1 MESIKNLLTTQS
13 SPTQPQAR
21 ILGLLQIDKKSA
33 HIIKNE
39 KFLNYI
45 NPQVKYSST
54 VRLATKASNL
64 WDKAEKLLPEDFGGP
79 KILRLTQRRLL
90 KRNYFKE
97 FLPNT
102 YDDFCKYYVSE
113 EEQEQQETNS
123 SFDDDEANKNFYK
136 VYTNIDVIPI
146 SNNSLCLVE
155 YEVEDVKSKNS
166 QKREICPI
174 KEKIEQAK
182 IEKEKQEQ
190 ENLRIKQLEA
200 KQLQDDLDRAL
211 RRGEESLNFDSAYQK
226 STETISEHDSS
237 TSSRKIQVKQS
248 PHKSASQGQSG
259 TSQGAQGKSNTNT
272 NRRSSLINKNI
283 FINNSKNKSSPAKSR
298 SLTKMSY
305 RQMNFNPHRQLSSE
319 RNVSGSFDPRQL
331 STMRIGEEQVS
342 NSGSINKQVTRG
354 YQRMF

>member
-97 FLPNT
+97 LLPNT

-166 QKREICPI
+166 QKREICPV
-174 KEKIEQAK
+174 KEKIEQ
-182 IEKEKQEQ
+182 EKQEKIKQDQ

-237 TSSRKIQVKQS
+237 TSSRKIQGTIGQSQAGAS
-248 PHKSASQGQSG
+248 PHKSASQG
-259 TSQGAQGKSNTNT
+259 TSQGKSNT